1 MQLSEKEKKLLK
13 KLESRE
19 LDGIIPGEDT
29 WKSMCCICRKIILN
43 GIPCF
48 ISISTSHF
56 RCYPKVVV
64 EQYYETDEMKLW
76 FLKMHGKSMSD
87 PDVVE
92 YSHMEEVPDKKDER
106 ETEPDAVPPRRMN

>member
-1 MQLSEKEKKLLK
+1 MQLSEREKKLLE
-13 KLESRE
+13 KLENRE

-29 WKSMCCICRKIILN
+29 WNSMCCVCRKIILN

-48 ISISTSHF
+48 ISISTSPY
-56 RCYPKVVV
+56 RCYPKVVL

-92 YSHMEEVPDKKDER
+92 YSRQWGALDKKDKR
-106 ETEPDAVPPRRMN
+106 EADPDAVPPRRMS